1 MGKGQRGCT
10 SDDSAAF
17 RVADVMVWAVNSSR
31 PSCCTQ
37 SGSRTRRSST
47 WSRRVVRDARMP
59 MALSPLVLRVVV
71 VVALHAAGGVLAAGV
86 LAGMLLDGAG

>member
-1 MGKGQRGCT
+1 M
-10 SDDSAAF
+10 
-17 RVADVMVWAVNSSR
+17 
-31 PSCCTQ
+31 
-37 SGSRTRRSST
+37 
-47 WSRRVVRDARMP
+47 VRDARMP